1 MPKLE
6 KGSAAAKER
15 MAHLRSLRNKK
26 EVGTGGFCSKCSKD
40 STNRDSLETKMK
52 KAGEKQQFQY
62 DDNAGLD
69 FEKTSTLFHDTE
81 VQNPAFKRK
90 ANKGTGLPWI
100 KWVAEY
106 AHKNN
111 MNYFEALKDPNVKKG
126 YHSQK

>member
-81 VQNPAFKRK
+81 VQKPASLNIKLTVKVYLGNRL
-90 ANKGTGLPWI
+90 GLNGLQTM
-100 KWVAEY
+100 
-106 AHKNN
+106 HTRTT
-111 MNYFEALKDPNVKKG
+111 
-126 YHSQK
+126 